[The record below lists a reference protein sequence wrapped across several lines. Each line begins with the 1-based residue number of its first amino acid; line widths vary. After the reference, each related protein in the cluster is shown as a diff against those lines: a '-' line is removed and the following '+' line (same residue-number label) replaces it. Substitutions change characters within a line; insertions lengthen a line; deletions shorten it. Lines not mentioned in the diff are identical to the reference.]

1 MVVPNWFHAAF
12 GLLRQIEPII
22 VLEEL
27 GSTLFDTALQMVV
40 KDRYANVTEPGHSA
54 EDAQQKAITDFYMT
68 NNLIIQLTPIIPAL
82 ILAKLSDRG
91 WRKAPIV
98 TPLTGYLLSRL
109 ILLLVV
115 VLQLPLQVMYGAG
128 VLFGLSGGYTS
139 YWPGVMTV
147 VSLDTTATDRSKVL
161 MKVELLYGI
170 AGLVGSLVSGHLF
183 RLYSSS
189 LGNGTVLLIVS
200 TLLHMYSLYYLTELI
215 YGACSS
221 LLKVKGVSN
230 REPEEKHHL
239 LSHASTNTPV
249 VEAPIGINKVN
260 VALLFVAAILYD
272 FAVGGAVEVLGAF
285 VLKAPLSWDATL
297 VGYGN
302 AAGCVIFL
310 TSYFGVIGFRRCCSD
325 TSLILIGMLSFA
337 FGIYFMSFVT
347 TTLTFYLAR
356 ALTLFALIPMTTI
369 RALLSQQVPA
379 SSYGEYT
386 TCVLGRSL
394 NFASLAYIPAFTKL
408 YQGTLDWFPGF
419 VFTFASIFTVL
430 GMIPIRY
437 LRLLRLL
444 QISVPLFRVTL
455 SHLLKSMPSLYS
467 LQYRR
472 LQITSEAAVRG
483 DLDQQR
489 RRRYHQLRVCVGA
502 RQKGTE
508 T

>member
-1 MVVPNWFHAAF
+1 MPKCTELLPSF

-200 TLLHMYSLYYLTELI
+200 TLLH
-215 YGACSS
+215 
-221 LLKVKGVSN
+221 LLCLLHSIFLLQVS
-230 REPEEKHHL
+230 PEEKHHL

-394 NFASLAYIPAFTKL
+394 NL

>member
-1 MVVPNWFHAAF
+1 MKVWK
-12 GLLRQIEPII
+12 
-22 VLEEL
+22 EL

-147 VSLDTTATDRSKVL
+147 VSLDTTATDRSKRFPSL
-161 MKVELLYGI
+161 LLYGI

-200 TLLHMYSLYYLTELI
+200 TLLHLLCLLHSIFLLQVSVCMWDITEGMQCSHVLYFL
-215 YGACSS
+215 C
-221 LLKVKGVSN
+221 
-230 REPEEKHHL
+230 
-239 LSHASTNTPV
+239 
-249 VEAPIGINKVN
+249 VN

-379 SSYGEYT
+379 SSYGIT
-386 TCVLGRSL
+386 LTSL
-394 NFASLAYIPAFTKL
+394 QLALKFASLAYIPAFTKL

>member
-40 KDRYANVTEPGHSA
+40 KDRYANATEPGHSA

-115 VLQLPLQVMYGAG
+115 VLRLPLQVMYGAG

-183 RLYSSS
+183 CLYSSS

-200 TLLHMYSLYYLTELI
+200 TLLH
-215 YGACSS
+215 
-221 LLKVKGVSN
+221 LLCLLHSIFLLQVKGVSN

-379 SSYGEYT
+379 SSYGIT
-386 TCVLGRSL
+386 LTSL
-394 NFASLAYIPAFTKL
+394 QLALKFASLAYIPAFTKL

-430 GMIPIRY
+430 GMIPISIVGCRSPQ
-437 LRLLRLL
+437 R
-444 QISVPLFRVTL
+444 Q
-455 SHLLKSMPSLYS
+455 
-467 LQYRR
+467 QYEE
-472 LQITSEAAVRG
+472 I
-483 DLDQQR
+483 
-489 RRRYHQLRVCVGA
+489 
-502 RQKGTE
+502 
-508 T
+508 